1 MIDSKLG
8 RRRPATGNQIAAFLA
23 LAACGVLAG
32 CGSVTSTANSDG
44 GVDGGVDVAR
54 KDLQTFIGTWTL
66 GSGTTTLTCSGVV
79 TTEQVTKNVV
89 WQTGTTSDLMQ
100 PADSAASG
108 CDLLANASGKIATAS
123 PNQTCSKM
131 GTDLTISMY
140 TFTVGSN
147 GTSATESS
155 SGTKTVSTAGVG
167 TTCTY
172 TETATYTK
180 ST

>member
-1 MIDSKLG
+1 MIYLKTFV
-8 RRRPATGNQIAAFLA
+8 AM
-23 LAACGVLAG
+23 AACGVLAG

-44 GVDGGVDVAR
+44 GMDVAG

-66 GSGTTTLTCSGVV
+66 VSGTTMQTCAGVAM
-79 TTEQVTKNVV
+79 TEQVTMNVV
-89 WQTGTTSDLMQ
+89 WQAGTSSDLMQ

-108 CDLLANASGKIATAS
+108 CVLLANVSGGTATAS

-131 GTDLTISMY
+131 GTNLTISMY
-140 TFTVGSN
+140 TFTVGES

-155 SGTKTVSTAGVG
+155 SGTKTLTTAGVG

>member
-8 RRRPATGNQIAAFLA
+8 RWRSATGSRFAALVA
-23 LAACGVLAG
+23 MAACGVLAG
-32 CGSVTSTANSDG
+32 CGSVTSSANSDG
-44 GVDGGVDVAR
+44 GVDVAGT
-54 KDLQTFIGTWTL
+54 DLQTFIGTWTL
-66 GSGTTTLTCSGVV
+66 VSGTTMLTCSGVV
-79 TTEQVTKNVV
+79 MTEQVTMNVV
-89 WQTGTTSDLMQ
+89 WQAGTTSDLMQ
-100 PADSAASG
+100 PADSTASG
-108 CDLLANASGKIATAS
+108 CALLANASGKIATAS
-123 PNQTCSKM
+123 PNQTCGKM

-140 TFTVGSN
+140 KFTVGSN